1 METLSFQVSVTGFSS
16 KIISSMVVKAIFL
29 SASLMTI
36 QACSIVNILVNAEI
50 SASSI
55 RSDVL
60 GNYAFQNDIVDK
72 LGPSNYRTERRDAHR
87 NKKRSFI
94 INGIDGWA
102 TGINNGA
109 AGRGFQVSI
118 KTNEPGYTT
127 KAPSISFKDTGMNTP
142 VINSAAPPTEVVGHA
157 SPVAISVAYYGAIT
171 NDAGP
176 DLRYRTKK
184 VLIENDFV

>member
-1 METLSFQVSVTGFSS
+1 MEYKCMEILSFQVSVTGFSS

-94 INGIDGWA
+94 INASMDGQEELI
-102 TGINNGA
+102 TVLPTRI
-109 AGRGFQVSI
+109 
-118 KTNEPGYTT
+118 
-127 KAPSISFKDTGMNTP
+127 PSLN
-142 VINSAAPPTEVVGHA
+142 
-157 SPVAISVAYYGAIT
+157 
-171 NDAGP
+171 
-176 DLRYRTKK
+176 
-184 VLIENDFV
+184 